1 MVRTVR
7 RRASRLVWL
16 RACAAA
22 VVCMFALGCAGSLR
36 RAPDNRT
43 SMGDIADA
51 VPGHVVYNRESGS
64 SFVVAVIPEFHHLP
78 RCQDEV
84 YATLEALRPVT
95 TFVAV
100 EGRIGEVK
108 HDEIHEPVRVP
119 GLSRLALAELAKEE
133 PATRRAVVAGW
144 RADGAFPV
152 SEPAGIPVHAAVLY
166 EAVYGDEVRSQGM
179 EQHALFLR
187 ANRMAARYERGSA
200 AVPWTTVISSR
211 NRVFVEKLRHYGEY
225 LGGPGRDVV
234 PFPVGA
240 AHSNDLTRR
249 LRRAGISYAIVVNPG
264 CFPTALSAASSA
276 GHP

>member
-1 MVRTVR
+1 
-7 RRASRLVWL
+7 
-16 RACAAA
+16 
-22 VVCMFALGCAGSLR
+22 
-36 RAPDNRT
+36 
-43 SMGDIADA
+43 MGDIADA
-51 VPGHVVYNRESGS
+51 VPGQVVYNRELGS

-84 YATLEALRPVT
+84 YETLEALRPVT

-100 EGRIGEVK
+100 EGHIGEVK

-119 GLSRLALAELAKEE
+119 GLSRSALAELAEQDPE
-133 PATRRAVVAGW
+133 ARRAVVAGW
-144 RADGAFPV
+144 RADGTFPV

-179 EQHALFLR
+179 ERYAVFLR
-187 ANRMAARYERGSA
+187 ANRAAARYERGTA
-200 AVPWTTVISSR
+200 PLPWTTVIASR

-240 AHSNDLTRR
+240 AHTNDLTRR
-249 LRRAGISYAIVVNPG
+249 LRRSGISYAIVVNPG
-264 CFPTALSAASSA
+264 CFSRSIPDPSLAAQR
-276 GHP
+276 